1 MPSPTDIRV
10 PGLAVLGAAA
20 LAALLTAT
28 PLGGSLAQGAP
39 PAPSISVAKPIKK
52 NVVEWTDFIGR
63 FEAVDTVD
71 VRSRVTGYV
80 DRIAMQDGALVKAG
94 DLLFTIDRRTYQTA
108 VAEAEAT
115 LASAKARQDYAV
127 TDLKRAEQL
136 KKTNNI
142 ADQAA
147 DQRRQTV
154 DVVNAEIRRAEA
166 TLERARLDLEFTEIR
181 APVSGR
187 LSRRSVSPGS
197 LVTANDTVLVNI
209 VSLDPIN
216 FYFDVDE
223 RSYLSS
229 LRNFDPTGSKAA
241 ATEVSVSLTDGDGS
255 RRGTIDFLDN
265 RLDQATGTMRGRVS
279 MRNADLSLVPGLF
292 GRVRLPVTQS
302 YEAVLIPDE
311 AVRADQDRRL
321 VFVVEAENRLALRPV
336 QLGGKA
342 EGYRIVRAGLT
353 GEETIVVN
361 GLYRAQPGI
370 QIQPKLVELPTTRLA
385 ARN

>member
-1 MPSPTDIRV
+1 MPTSHKRIRV
-10 PGLAVLGAAA
+10 PGMAVVATT
-20 LAALLTAT
+20 AALLTAL
-28 PLGGSLAQGAP
+28 PVAGSLAQGAP
-39 PAPSISVAKPIKK
+39 PPPSVSVAKPIKK

-63 FEAVDTVD
+63 FEAVDAVD
-71 VRSRVTGYV
+71 LRSRVTGYV
-80 DRIAMQDGALVKAG
+80 DTIGMQDGALVKAG
-94 DLLFTIDRRTYQTA
+94 DLLFTIDKRTYQTA

-115 LASAKARQDYAV
+115 LASARARQEYAV

-136 KKTNNI
+136 RKTNNI

-147 DQRRQTV
+147 DQRRQAV
-154 DVVNAEIRRAEA
+154 DVGNAEIRRAQA
-166 TLERARLDLEFTEIR
+166 SLDRAKLDLEFTDIR

-229 LRNFDPTGSKAA
+229 LRNFDPTHMKGSG
-241 ATEVSVSLTDGDGS
+241 TEVSVALTEGDRA

-265 RLDQATGTMRGRVS
+265 RLDQQSGTMRGRVS
-279 MRNADLSLVPGLF
+279 IPNKDLSLVPGLF
-292 GRVRLPVTQS
+292 GRVKLPVTQS

-321 VFVVEAENRLALRPV
+321 VFVVEAENKLAVRPV
-336 QLGGKA
+336 KLGGRA

-361 GLYRAQPGI
+361 GLSRAQPGI
-370 QIQPKLVELPTTRLA
+370 QIQPKLVELPTERQISS
-385 ARN
+385 N